1 MYLTLNLITQRSLET
16 QLWLSDAAIR
26 LLCVLA
32 LDRFADFISD
42 QVICYQ
48 VYENHAATYIIVV
61 VYIYQIIIIPNHIFI
76 RLRNRDW
83 KRDHVSA

>member
-1 MYLTLNLITQRSLET
+1 MSNVQSHLFTTQRSLET

-42 QVICYQ
+42 QVIDACKIELVPQGLARYSTALH
-48 VYENHAATYIIVV
+48 ESMCIV
-61 VYIYQIIIIPNHIFI
+61 ILNI
-76 RLRNRDW
+76 
-83 KRDHVSA
+83 

>member
-1 MYLTLNLITQRSLET
+1 MFASQRSLET

-42 QVICYQ
+42 QVFDINLCYTPIMLDEANKQ
-48 VYENHAATYIIVV
+48 
-61 VYIYQIIIIPNHIFI
+61 PNRI
-76 RLRNRDW
+76 
-83 KRDHVSA
+83 